1 MPATDRMPPITLVK
15 VDKSDRMPWLLS
27 GNQTVAR
34 FRIALGGDPH
44 GHKQRECDQRTP
56 EGRDLLDSRKRGSAC
71 FRAIHVAYPDAAD
84 RRRARRQ
91 GVDPGGA
98 TVIHGHGNGLRWL
111 SAIRQRYDWTD
122 GCIGMSH
129 ADMQRV
135 RDPVRVPTPIEIS
148 P

>member
-1 MPATDRMPPITLVK
+1 M
-15 VDKSDRMPWLLS
+15 
-27 GNQTVAR
+27 
-34 FRIALGGDPH
+34 
-44 GHKQRECDQRTP
+44 
-56 EGRDLLDSRKRGSAC
+56 
-71 FRAIHVAYPDAAD
+71 AYPDAAD

-98 TVIHGHGNGLRWL
+98 TVMHGQGNGLRWL
-111 SAIRQRYDWTD
+111 SAITQRYDWTD
-122 GCIGMSH
+122 GCIGMSN